1 MNMTIVD
8 DKEVEGDEA
17 FRTRMT
23 ITAVDNPKIISNV
36 REAFI
41 TIYDDDCMQL
51 CISHNIMRSIGV
63 GTGSYSPLNILEPC
77 LL

>member
-51 CISHNIMRSIGV
+51 CISHNIMHSIGV
-63 GTGSYSPLNILEPC
+63 GTGRLKEL
-77 LL
+77 